1 MLVPLPL
8 LWGMNCCLTVT
19 KWEGKNWK
27 QNSRAAGSSVPSA
40 KESKNY
46 NIRTQTS
53 DFAAPAKIQ
62 TVTQRGEK

>member
-27 QNSRAAGSSVPSA
+27 QKSRAAGSSIPSA
-40 KESKNY
+40 KESKNL
-46 NIRTQTS
+46 QH
-53 DFAAPAKIQ
+53 
-62 TVTQRGEK
+62 